1 MRLNE
6 VIRLSEYEL
15 YHYGVPGMKWGIRR
29 YQNKNGRLLAKAERH
44 EAKAEALMTKAEK
57 KSGDEHRKLAAKYSK
72 KSSSLTKKAKKMDQ
86 DSMKYLRTTRKA
98 AKYEYKSAVQRRKS
112 KQASLTDPMSIELK
126 SKAFKQM
133 EKAGKLR
140 YKMAVNDVKIARLER
155 KLVKAGEARVHKAVN
170 S

>member
-29 YQNKNGRLLAKAERH
+29 YQDRNGRLLKKAERR
-44 EAKAEALMTKAEK
+44 EAKADSLMTKAAK
-57 KSGDEHRKLAAKYSK
+57 KSGDPYRKREAKYHK
-72 KSSSLTKKAKKMDQ
+72 KSVKFTNKAEGMDQ

-112 KQASLTDPMSIELK
+112 EQVVLTDPKSIKLQ

-140 YKMAVNDVKIARLER
+140 YKMADNDVKISRLER
-155 KLVKAGEARVHKAVN
+155 KLVKKGEARVRGMVK
-170 S
+170 